1 MEFIK
6 SDTLGD
12 PLQSFI
18 IKTKPFAGQAPGTSG
33 LRKKTK
39 VFQQSNYLEN
49 FVQSVFDAIIKFGT
63 DVSKGTLLI
72 GGDGRYFN
80 EQAIQIIIKIAVA
93 NGVKRIWIGQNGIL
107 STPAASCIIRERGPL
122 YQKAFGAFILT
133 ASHNPGGPDEDFG
146 IKYNCENGS
155 SAQHFVTNA
164 IYENTT
170 TIETYKICSSF
181 PTIDTS
187 CIGNNKFTS
196 KNEVNI
202 EVISSTKVYID
213 LLKSIFDFPAI
224 KTLLSRDDFTMVYD
238 CMHGVNGP
246 YAREIFCEE
255 FGLPLESMMNSIPKD
270 DFNGCH
276 ADPNLTYATEL
287 IALMGLNSKGIPI
300 EMSGKKVPKFGAAAD
315 GDGDRNMILGDYF
328 FVTPSDSLAIIAA
341 NASIIP
347 FFSSQGG
354 LKAVARSMPTSGA
367 VDLVARDLNLSLFEI
382 PTGWKYFGNL
392 MDSKALFGG
401 EDYNPLICGED
412 SFGTG
417 SNHIREKDGLWAVLA
432 WLSILADSNKT
443 GQPFVSVET
452 IVKAHW
458 KKYGRNHYQRW
469 DFEGMDAVGANAMMK
484 KMTELQSQNV
494 GRIYGNYTIVV
505 ADVFHYTDP
514 VDKSVAKNQGVRF
527 LMADGSRIVF
537 RLSGTSGSGAT
548 IRIYLE
554 KYVSEPEQID
564 MLSSDALSDLV
575 PFALEL
581 CKIND
586 FCGTDVPSVIT

>member
-1 MEFIK
+1 
-6 SDTLGD
+6 
-12 PLQSFI
+12 
-18 IKTKPFAGQAPGTSG
+18 
-33 LRKKTK
+33 
-39 VFQQSNYLEN
+39 
-49 FVQSVFDAIIKFGT
+49 
-63 DVSKGTLLI
+63 
-72 GGDGRYFN
+72 
-80 EQAIQIIIKIAVA
+80 
-93 NGVKRIWIGQNGIL
+93 
-107 STPAASCIIRERGPL
+107 
-122 YQKAFGAFILT
+122 
-133 ASHNPGGPDEDFG
+133 
-146 IKYNCENGS
+146 
-155 SAQHFVTNA
+155 
-164 IYENTT
+164 
-170 TIETYKICSSF
+170 
-181 PTIDTS
+181 
-187 CIGNNKFTS
+187 
-196 KNEVNI
+196 
-202 EVISSTKVYID
+202 
-213 LLKSIFDFPAI
+213 
-224 KTLLSRDDFTMVYD
+224 MVYD

-246 YAREIFCEE
+246 YAREIFCGE
-255 FGLPLESMMNSIPKD
+255 FGLPLEAMMNSIQKD

-276 ADPNLTYATEL
+276 ADPNLTYASEL
-287 IALMGLNSKGIPI
+287 IAMMGLNSKGIPI
-300 EMSGKKVPKFGAAAD
+300 EMSGKKVPQFGAAAD

-367 VDLVARDLNLSLFEI
+367 VDLVARALNLSLFEI

-392 MDSKALFGG
+392 MDSKELFEG
-401 EDYNPLICGED
+401 EDYNPLICGEE

-469 DFEGMDAVGANAMMK
+469 DFEGMDAIGANSMMK

-494 GRIYGNYTIVV
+494 GRIYGNYTISV

-581 CKIND
+581 CKIKG